1 MRPNPLKIAFDSGE
15 PALGA
20 WISLPTSI
28 SAEIAGS
35 AGYEYVCLDLQHGLI
50 DYATSVP
57 MLQALSIGSTTPVVR
72 VPENHASHIGKAL
85 DAGAMGIIIPMV
97 NTVEQAEAA
106 VASCRYAPTGT
117 RSYGPTRVVGVEG
130 PDYWDNANTDISC
143 IPMIETVEAL
153 ANLDAILSVEGVD
166 AIYVG
171 PADLAI
177 SQGFGPGTNEPEFV
191 EALDQIVAACNR
203 HGVVPGIHATP
214 TMARD
219 RLDRGF
225 RMVTITADVVSL
237 RAKLKDDLAYV
248 QEGRT
253 GGPEGSIY

>member
-1 MRPNPLKIAFDSGE
+1 MRPNPLKTAFDAGA

-20 WISLPTSI
+20 WVSLPTSM
-28 SAEIAGS
+28 SAEIAGG
-35 AGYEYVCLDLQHGLI
+35 AGFEYVCLDMQHGLI

-57 MLQALSIGSTTPVVR
+57 MLQALSIGSSTPVVR
-72 VPENHASHIGKAL
+72 VPENHPSHIGKAL

-97 NTVEQAEAA
+97 NTVGQAQAA
-106 VASCRYAPTGT
+106 IAACRYAPQGS
-117 RSYGPTRVVGVEG
+117 RSYGPTRVMGVEG
-130 PDYWDNANTDISC
+130 PDYWDNANTDVSC
-143 IPMIETVEAL
+143 IPMIETTEAL
-153 ANLDAILSVEGVD
+153 SNLNDILSLESVD

-177 SQGFGPGTNEPEFV
+177 SLGFGPGSNEPKFV
-191 EALDQIVAACNR
+191 EALDEIVAACNR

-214 TMARD
+214 TTAKD

-237 RAKLKDDLAYV
+237 RAKVKDDLAYV
-248 QEGRT
+248 REGRS